1 MASPSSS
8 FSNTDTIASGS
19 VSVSQN
25 EFNQFHSI
33 DRILFTRLLVSL
45 GREANEAMQVMA
57 YLIWLEK
64 MSRDFRLVSKL
75 LDASDFLL
83 HELVNEVVLA
93 LVCIETDQFPRDSN
107 VLKDL
112 RLTQS
117 VTHTSITIPY
127 LLQNR
132 VAIIQAI
139 TKIINDVCIKAFT
152 DIVQKVEGEKAEIKR
167 SLMNPMVQPV
177 YFDCTD
183 HVVPRHNN
191 TIANWCRYEPESN
204 HHQVMV
210 SDVLKGSELM
220 STSGARRNVPPDERT
235 IFLTFSKGYPISEAE
250 VRDYFSRRYGDM
262 IEEVYMQEAGMLEQ
276 ALYARLV
283 VRGNATHLIESVL
296 EGKGKV
302 KFSINGKHVWAR
314 KYVRKT
320 TKSPPTSPSLSPFLL

>member
-1 MASPSSS
+1 MASPSS

-75 LDASDFLL
+75 LDASDYLL

-117 VTHTSITIPY
+117 VTHTSLTIPY

-132 VAIIQAI
+132 VAIIQAV

-152 DIVQKVEGEKAEIKR
+152 DIVQKVEGEKAVIKR
-167 SLMNPMVQPV
+167 SLTNPMVQPV
-177 YFDCTD
+177 YYDSTD
-183 HVVPRHNN
+183 HVVPQHNN
-191 TIANWCRYEPESN
+191 TIANWCRYEPQSN
-204 HHQVMV
+204 HHQMMDC
-210 SDVLKGSELM
+210 DVFKGLEL
-220 STSGARRNVPPDERT
+220 SPSGARRNVPPDERT

-283 VRGNATHLIESVL
+283 VRGNAIHLIETVL

-302 KFSINGKHVWAR
+302 KFSIYGKHVWAR

-320 TKSPPTSPSLSPFLL
+320 TKSPPTSPSISPSLL